1 MSNAAVIEYEAIQ
14 NAPQACLLP
23 WLENPYRLVSLLDL
37 MKVFEAHK
45 LLSQMRSMAN
55 QADLLE
61 ATDRATPMRR
71 AIITGLAEKIEQ
83 CGLLCQSL
91 ELPMSALHATQL
103 LEQVTIPSAPQYL
116 DATGADRVVTMLSIT
131 IENELSLR
139 QFFAISPDKSK
150 FYDNNSEPFGA
161 DVAVSFR
168 STSFDA
174 TEAKRCFALGRNTA
188 CVFHLMR
195 VLEIGLRAFA
205 KQFGKPADHS
215 NWHNIIEEIEKAIR
229 KIPDDP
235 SKPADWKDQQEYFS
249 QAASNFMIIKD
260 AWRNYTA
267 HVRGKY
273 TDEEAETL
281 LINVRAFMQKLALRL
296 HE

>member
-1 MSNAAVIEYEAIQ
+1 
-14 NAPQACLLP
+14 
-23 WLENPYRLVSLLDL
+23 
-37 MKVFEAHK
+37 MKIFEAHD
-45 LLSQMRSMAN
+45 LLRQVRSLNN
-55 QADLLE
+55 QAML
-61 ATDRATPMRR
+61 TDGIDKTNPMRK
-71 AIITGLAEKIEQ
+71 ALINGLAEKVEQ

-91 ELPMSALHATQL
+91 ELPMSALHAKQL
-103 LEQVTIPSAPQYL
+103 LETLTMPQIHYM
-116 DATGADRVVTMLSIT
+116 DSPGADRIATMLSIT

-139 QFFAISPDKSK
+139 KFFALPPDKSR
-150 FYDNNSEPFGA
+150 FYDEGMEPFGRE
-161 DVAVSFR
+161 VALAFP

-188 CVFHLMR
+188 CIFHLMR

-205 KQFGKPADHS
+205 KQFGKSADHS

-229 KIPDDP
+229 DMASNP
-235 SKPADWKDQQEYFS
+235 SKPSDWKDQQEYFS

-281 LINVRAFMQKLALRL
+281 LINVRAFMQKLAVRL